1 MKINLNSRQL
11 QNIQHI
17 FGGLNSLILLLSG
30 VSIGQSKWIQSGI
43 MIVSYFIL
51 NRISSEIFYRILKEV
66 ERESHNDIKIIE
78 NEI

>member
-1 MKINLNSRQL
+1 MKSRQL
-11 QNIQHI
+11 QNLNHI
-17 FGGLNSLILLLSG
+17 ISGSNSLILLLSG

-43 MIVSYFIL
+43 MIISYFIL